1 MISQHRTFDAVCNKI
16 EFSQEKFRA
25 WAPKR
30 GRKRPKW
37 QDCISKVSKNA
48 ITFTLSV
55 QTNEETQNTW
65 YDCALM
71 NDGIFPETSS

>member
-16 EFSQEKFRA
+16 EFSREKVSRLGSQA
-25 WAPKR
+25 R
-30 GRKRPKW
+30 GRKRPKS

-55 QTNEETQNTW
+55 QTNEETQNT
-65 YDCALM
+65 
-71 NDGIFPETSS
+71 